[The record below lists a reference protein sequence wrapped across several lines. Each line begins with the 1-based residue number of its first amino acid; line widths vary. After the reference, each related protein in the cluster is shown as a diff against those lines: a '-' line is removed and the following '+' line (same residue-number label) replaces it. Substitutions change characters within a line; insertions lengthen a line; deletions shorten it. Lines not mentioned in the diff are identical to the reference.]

1 MEALN
6 HDYIAEH
13 QLLAAL
19 LKRAVY
25 DLTGSRAIERRQAEE
40 WFFGGLDPEETF
52 SFEWVCNQLNLD
64 SGRFVSDMRRVQ
76 DKGLDLQST
85 GHNDDTS
92 AELRHYA

>member
-6 HDYIAEH
+6 HDYIPEH

-52 SFEWVCNQLNLD
+52 SFEWVCHQLNLD

-76 DKGLDLQST
+76 DKGLELQMSVD
-85 GHNDDTS
+85 NDDTIGQ
-92 AELRHYA
+92 LRHCA